1 MLAIKA
7 GSLFLLFAAVARSS
21 FASPLQNAAPGDT
34 GTIQFRLKND
44 PASRGPLEGAR
55 LEVVSDPPNR
65 FTVLAT
71 SFLGPED
78 IPANQTRT
86 FEVVYQ
92 IDGRAPDGP
101 ISVWLRPRAATP
113 DSALAESITKNDTQV
128 QFSVFG
134 VPPLVSWDLRRA
146 PLPPRI
152 KQFQGLD
159 LSEQTTVA
167 DDAFVSVTALGGL
180 ADLRIQKDGETI
192 LHFAAATA
200 TGAPTTYG
208 PFSVRDAFFSVPAK
222 MPDGVYTFTAVDVF
236 NRTTIGMLKH
246 FAFELS
252 VSSALS
258 HAVYDEYAGNS
269 SAAWPWRRG
278 ATAATG

>member
-44 PASRGPLEGAR
+44 PASRGPPLEGAR

-146 PLPPRI
+146 PCRPE
-152 KQFQGLD
+152 
-159 LSEQTTVA
+159 S
-167 DDAFVSVTALGGL
+167 
-180 ADLRIQKDGETI
+180 
-192 LHFAAATA
+192 
-200 TGAPTTYG
+200 
-208 PFSVRDAFFSVPAK
+208 
-222 MPDGVYTFTAVDVF
+222 
-236 NRTTIGMLKH
+236 N
-246 FAFELS
+246 
-252 VSSALS
+252 
-258 HAVYDEYAGNS
+258 NS
-269 SAAWPWRRG
+269 KAS
-278 ATAATG
+278 T